1 MVFWFRGS
9 PSIFISMETT
19 AAFGVDDSRSSF
31 CAWKLESSKVSLE
44 WGNFEVFQKTLR
56 GEKLDVF
63 GKLSKAMQISPDN
76 PSLGRVFQMRTLMC
90 SSKALPT
97 QHSFVRNKKGQVR
110 AYGLHMASCGSLFG
124 YIFCELCFR
133 LHKISWTKSSGL
145 FHKYWRDLK
154 EFYVLFWLV
163 WSGQETTKHSL
174 DSCPGH
180 HCGWVGYPN
189 LRQTVNLEWQEW
201 VSFHSWNPTH
211 LFKREENIHFEALK
225 QPWKFQESGTKPICY
240 DALSVGPL
248 NNTWL
253 SSDSNFMLNIV
264 YRELYPVISESSN
277 LYLRILA
284 TWNSSQGTADH
295 RWGGS
300 FSSIGGD
307 PIRRTWWPL
316 YQNPEGEK
324 NK

>member
-163 WSGQETTKHSL
+163 WSGQETTKHSFRL
-174 DSCPGH
+174 LPRASLWMS
-180 HCGWVGYPN
+180 WVPKSSPN
-189 LRQTVNLEWQEW
+189 
-201 VSFHSWNPTH
+201 
-211 LFKREENIHFEALK
+211 
-225 QPWKFQESGTKPICY
+225 
-240 DALSVGPL
+240 
-248 NNTWL
+248 
-253 SSDSNFMLNIV
+253 
-264 YRELYPVISESSN
+264 RELGMTGMGIVSLLESNTPLQTGRTYTFWSTEAAVK
-277 LYLRILA
+277 IP
-284 TWNSSQGTADH
+284 G
-295 RWGGS
+295 
-300 FSSIGGD
+300 
-307 PIRRTWWPL
+307 IRD
-316 YQNPEGEK
+316 
-324 NK
+324 